1 MISYYKMKVLSC
13 AQFSFWKKSLYIKK
27 VRKYCLMKVI
37 LSYEISVTHK
47 LNFRGKV
54 KDNLKVEP

>member
-1 MISYYKMKVLSC
+1 MVSYYKMKVLSC
-13 AQFSFWKKSLYIKK
+13 AKSSFWKKSLYKK

-37 LSYEISVTHK
+37 LSYEITGTYK

-54 KDNLKVEP
+54 KHNLEVEP